1 MSNITK
7 IQKKNEEQK
16 NNERKPSMSS
26 MKIDHDAIKNLAELL
41 NETGL
46 TEIEIAEGDRKIRV
60 TKSISVQQFT
70 APQAYAPQ
78 HAPANAAPAAVAS
91 VAAISAENHPG
102 AVKSPMVGTAYL
114 QSEPG
119 SPRFVSKGSKVKAG
133 DTILII
139 EAMKVMNP
147 IKAEKGGTVT
157 DILIDDAQPVEFG
170 QALVIIE

>member
-1 MSNITK
+1 
-7 IQKKNEEQK
+7 
-16 NNERKPSMSS
+16 MSS
-26 MKIDHDAIKNLAELL
+26 MKIDHDAIKNLATLL

-60 TKSISVQQFT
+60 TKNPGVQNFAAPAYAQ
-70 APQAYAPQ
+70 APQAQ
-78 HAPANAAPAAVAS
+78 APAAVA
-91 VAAISAENHPG
+91 VVTAIAAENHPG

-119 SPRFVSKGSKVKAG
+119 SPRFISKGSKVKAG
-133 DTILII
+133 DTLLII

-147 IKAEKGGTVT
+147 IKAEKGGTVA

>member
-1 MSNITK
+1 
-7 IQKKNEEQK
+7 
-16 NNERKPSMSS
+16 MSS

-60 TKSISVQQFT
+60 TKSISVQQF
-70 APQAYAPQ
+70 AGPQNYA
-78 HAPANAAPAAVAS
+78 HAPAANAPAAVAT

-119 SPRFVSKGSKVKAG
+119 SPRFISKGAKVKAG
-133 DTILII
+133 DTLLII

-157 DILIDDAQPVEFG
+157 DILIEDAQPVEFG
-170 QALVIIE
+170 QAMVIIE